1 MAHTLRAASNLKAAT
16 ALIGTIIAGGVLIV
30 GAGAAT
36 PVVLGMSKEGVTNVV
51 NLEDSYTL
59 TYGQDI
65 TPIMEKV
72 KVTVG
77 NGFNKEG
84 KTLDGTVLKLEGY
97 DSEYIGTKE
106 VIASYM
112 DYSKRISVTINAD
125 KLKTPSPQFNNATG
139 ILSWEP
145 VDNGKTYTI
154 VLTDNGTGTEI
165 SRSTNEAPNYD
176 LNNIG
181 FYTKYDVTVFASN
194 SKKGSNGVSAFID
207 SDSSK
212 KITLQKLNQ
221 VQNLTY
227 DQEEGSLKWDAIDA
241 SSYEVVINGSTFNPT
256 TNAQVF
262 NMTNPGTYNVS
273 VRGVAGEGAYAT
285 PTTATY
291 RRLPTPVLSYANDTI
306 SVLGGESLS
315 FSRNGEAFN
324 GDVTSIT
331 ESGEHKIKAKN
342 TATNNFELE
351 SAWSDEITLTKLT
364 PLVISLSDGVLQA
377 TGISPNNSAR
387 WFVDGEEFNGQ
398 LSTITGA
405 GTHRITAKHMGSG
418 NTIPSEPSNEIVITK
433 LQSPVATFDGYA
445 VTFSNTGN
453 DFHISVDGERRE
465 ETEVTEEIITALSD
479 NKVHTISGVNYGD
492 GDTIFD
498 SDPSNEVTIVVP
510 TITSNSYYEQKQ
522 AGTKTNYVANVK
534 VTHDIEGRNEPI
546 KAKLTV
552 KYFKDGVEDVN
563 RQTSEIVDISKDS
576 PTVGPLQ
583 RSMGDGTIV
592 DEVRFIFELMDV
604 EGLQIFKRTITET
617 VKLP

>member
-16 ALIGTIIAGGVLIV
+16 ALLGSIIAGGVIIV

-36 PVVLGMSKEGVTNVV
+36 PVVLGMSKEGVTSVV

-112 DYSKRISVTINAD
+112 DYSKRINVTINAD

-145 VDNGKTYTI
+145 VNNGETYTV

-165 SRSTNEAPNYD
+165 SRSTNSAANYD

-181 FYTKYDVTVFASN
+181 FYTKYDVAVFASN
-194 SKKGSNGVSAFID
+194 SKKGSNGVSTFID
-207 SDSSK
+207 SESSQ

-227 DQEEGSLKWDAIDA
+227 DQEAGAIKWDAIDA
-241 SSYEVVINGSTFNPT
+241 SSYEVVVNGSTFNPT
-256 TNAQVF
+256 TPSQVF
-262 NMTNPGTYNVS
+262 NMANPGTYNVS
-273 VRGVAGEGAYAT
+273 VRGVAGAGAYAT

-291 RRLPTPVLSYANDTI
+291 RRLPSPVLSYTNNEI
-306 SVLGGESLS
+306 SVKDGETLS
-315 FSRNGEAFN
+315 FLRNGEAFN

-331 ESGEHKIKAKN
+331 EAGEHKIKAKN
-342 TATNNFELE
+342 TSTNNYELE

-377 TGISPNNSAR
+377 TGVSPNNSAR
-387 WFVDGEEFNGQ
+387 WFVDGEEFDGQ

-405 GTHRITAKHMGSG
+405 GTHRITAKHFGSG
-418 NTIPSEPSNEIVITK
+418 NTIPSEASNEIVITK
-433 LQSPVATFDGYA
+433 LQPPVATFDGYA
-445 VTFSNTGN
+445 VTFSNTGDN
-453 DFHISVDGERRE
+453 FHISVDGERRE
-465 ETEVTEEIITALSD
+465 ETEVTEDIITALSD

-492 GDTIFD
+492 GETVFD

-510 TITSNSYYEQKQ
+510 TITSNSYYEKNQ
-522 AGTKTNYVANVK
+522 AGTTNYVAYVK
-534 VTHDIEGRNEPI
+534 VTHDIEGRSEPI

-552 KYFKDGVEDVN
+552 RYFKDGVEDTN
-563 RQTSEIVDISKDS
+563 RQTSEIVDISKDG
-576 PTVGPLQ
+576 PKVGPLR

-592 DEVRFIFELMDV
+592 DEVRFVFELMDV
-604 EGLQIFKRTITET
+604 EGLQIFKRTIVET